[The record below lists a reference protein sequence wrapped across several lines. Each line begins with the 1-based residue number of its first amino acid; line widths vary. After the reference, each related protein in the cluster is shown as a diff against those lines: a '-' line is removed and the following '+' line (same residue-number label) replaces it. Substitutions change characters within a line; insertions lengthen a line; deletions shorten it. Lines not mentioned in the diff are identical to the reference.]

1 MYEIPAGYIRRVFF
15 CPGPAPRRGKG
26 RLPLRGKSDCP
37 IGVKALPYPG
47 KGDCPTG
54 VKHYPTKVKRM
65 PHRGKTDY
73 PAKAI
78 AQPLPARNA
87 PHKKGEAG
95 SIDGPGF
102 AALISEAVMCP
113 SRKPDRPCR
122 LGSIRQNRL
131 TSPVES
137 GAVSRFSLCGRFG
150 RFGQFSL
157 RDRPRESGVQR
168 LPSRCRPRRRQ
179 HLRH

>member
-1 MYEIPAGYIRRVFF
+1 MYEIPARCNPPGFF
-15 CPGPAPRRGKG
+15 FPGPAPRGGKG
-26 RLPLRGKSDCP
+26 GVSLPGKSDCP
-37 IGVKALPYPG
+37 IGVKALPYQG

-95 SIDGPGF
+95 SIDGPGL

-113 SRKPDRPCR
+113 SRKTRPTLPAR
-122 LGSIRQNRL
+122 LDSA
-131 TSPVES
+131 ES
-137 GAVSRFSLCGRFG
+137 ADQPG
-150 RFGQFSL
+150 
-157 RDRPRESGVQR
+157 
-168 LPSRCRPRRRQ
+168 
-179 HLRH
+179 